1 MQQTDRTAG
10 IEKPATEP
18 LRAPVRVNW
27 LAAVWTL
34 PVIVW
39 QVLFF
44 LVPLLLL
51 IVMTFWSVQAFRLT
65 PDFTFNN
72 WINIFTADYFYR
84 TYFRTFGNAL
94 TIAVIASVLAFP
106 CSYTLAYHVSPAARR
121 FAIFLLITPFFT
133 SYLVRTYSWQV
144 MLADGGLLNSAFGI
158 VGIGP
163 FHMLNTQFGT
173 MIGYLTF
180 FFPLVI
186 LLQLVSLSNVDRNL
200 IEASYNLGARRMRT
214 VFEVIIPSAKIGLII
229 AGVLAFILAFGDFI
243 SPSLLG
249 GGNRPTLSI
258 LIVDTVK
265 SASDWPRAS
274 VIAIAM
280 VVTLIT
286 VLFIALGIAYRKRS
300 DA

>member
-1 MQQTDRTAG
+1 MA
-10 IEKPATEP
+10 
-18 LRAPVRVNW
+18 RADEALAVDKQAPQSGGRLARINW
-27 LAAVWTL
+27 FAAAWTL

-39 QVLFF
+39 QILFF
-44 LVPLLLL
+44 LVPLILL

-65 PDFTFNN
+65 PDFTFDN
-72 WINIFTADYFYR
+72 WSRIFTADYFYR

-94 TIAVIASVLAFP
+94 FISVIASILAFP
-106 CSYTLAYHVSPAARR
+106 CSYTLAYHVSPTARR

-144 MLADGGLLNSAFGI
+144 ILADAGLINTAFAV

-163 FHMLNTQFGT
+163 FSMLNTQFGT

-186 LLQLVSLSNVDRNL
+186 LLQLVSLSNVDKDL
-200 IEASYNLGARRMRT
+200 VEAAHNLGARRLRT
-214 VFEVIIPSAKIGLII
+214 VFEVVIPSARIGLII
-229 AGVLAFILAFGDFI
+229 AGVLAFILAFGDFV

-286 VLFIALGIAYRKRS
+286 VLFTALAIAYHKRS